1 MGNNALW
8 YNYHMKTFILI
19 VALLAPSLASAQP
32 SISFENE
39 IHDFGEVL
47 QGAELEHT
55 FEFSNSGTEDLEIK
69 KVSTS

>member
-1 MGNNALW
+1 
-8 YNYHMKTFILI
+8 MKKFILI
-19 VALLAPSLASAQP
+19 MALLVPALVYAQP
-32 SISFENE
+32 SITFQDEVY
-39 IHDFGEVL
+39 DFGEVL

>member
-1 MGNNALW
+1 LW
-8 YNYHMKTFILI
+8 YNHLMKKFIVI
-19 VALLAPSLASAQP
+19 IALLAPSLAYAQP
-32 SISFENE
+32 SITFQNE

-55 FEFSNSGTEDLEIK
+55 FEFSNSGTEDLEIS

>member
-1 MGNNALW
+1 MGNRPLW
-8 YNYHMKTFILI
+8 YNHLMKKFILI
-19 VALLAPSLASAQP
+19 LLLLAPSLVYAQP
-32 SISFENE
+32 SITFQNE

-55 FEFSNSGTEDLEIK
+55 FEFSNSGTEDLEIS